1 MPPSRTAER
10 TATAPTTNRMRLVAV
25 LAALTVLTRLPSF
38 FRTPW
43 NPDEGFL
50 ATQARQLAHGGV
62 LYDTVV
68 DRKPPLVPWL
78 YRGAF
83 ALFGDDSLWPLR
95 VAAVLAV
102 LAGAV
107 LAASIAA
114 RRWGERAAWTAG
126 ICYVFL
132 TVGLSPEDTQA
143 ATFEVF
149 MLPWTVAAIWC
160 AERSRWLCA
169 GLAVAGAVLSKQTG
183 GAVLLPVFALLWQA
197 RAGWGAA
204 LRVAAGAAL
213 PVVSTALAY
222 QPGRFLY
229 WIATGSG
236 SYLSADGAG
245 LKPVLRAL
253 AGLGLLTLAALPLV
267 VALVQVIRRRTSPGR
282 PGDTGDLGGAGGSG
296 LAGDH
301 GGTGGSGLAG
311 ALGGTGGVG
320 FPGDFG
326 AISDPG
332 HRSSLG
338 HHSDPSL
345 HDGRGHHD
353 GPDHHSDLSC
363 HSAPGHLAAP
373 GRPGGTR
380 ASGAPGP
387 HPPLSGTADLWLWL
401 AVSLGA
407 ATVGFQ
413 FFGHYFLQLVP
424 PLALLGAA
432 ALHELTARA
441 ATAALTATALL
452 ACGFVGWG
460 FTAGRTELDHAHRLA
475 DTVRSYTDRGDRV
488 LLWGMHPE
496 GYWLSRRM
504 PASRYLTAG
513 FLTNFSGGR
522 GEARVGERYAMDGA
536 WPRFEREL
544 RLRPPELIV
553 DDSRGK
559 RYGIQRVP
567 TLRRH
572 LHRHYEKVATIDGS
586 EFYLRTGPRT
596 GAAASRPTP
605 AAR

>member
-25 LAALTVLTRLPSF
+25 LAALSVLTRLPSF

-83 ALFGDDSLWPLR
+83 AVFGDDSLWPLR

-183 GAVLLPVFALLWQA
+183 GAVLLPVFALLWQT

-236 SYLSADGAG
+236 SY
-245 LKPVLRAL
+245 
-253 AGLGLLTLAALPLV
+253 PL
-267 VALVQVIRRRTSPGR
+267 RRRRRPQTRTARSGR
-282 PGDTGDLGGAGGSG
+282 PRPADAGGPA
-296 LAGDH
+296 AGRR
-301 GGTGGSGLAG
+301 
-311 ALGGTGGVG
+311 
-320 FPGDFG
+320 PG
-326 AISDPG
+326 PG
-332 HRSSLG
+332 HPPPHIIRPARGYRRPRRCWWLRPCRRPRRYWWLRPCRRSRRYRWRRLPRRSRRHQRPPPSQQPRSS
-338 HHSDPSL
+338 
-345 HDGRGHHD
+345 
-353 GPDHHSDLSC
+353 
-363 HSAPGHLAAP
+363 
-373 GRPGGTR
+373 
-380 ASGAPGP
+380 
-387 HPPLSGTADLWLWL
+387 
-401 AVSLGA
+401 
-407 ATVGFQ
+407 Q
-413 FFGHYFLQLVP
+413 
-424 PLALLGAA
+424 
-432 ALHELTARA
+432 
-441 ATAALTATALL
+441 
-452 ACGFVGWG
+452 
-460 FTAGRTELDHAHRLA
+460 
-475 DTVRSYTDRGDRV
+475 
-488 LLWGMHPE
+488 
-496 GYWLSRRM
+496 
-504 PASRYLTAG
+504 
-513 FLTNFSGGR
+513 
-522 GEARVGERYAMDGA
+522 
-536 WPRFEREL
+536 
-544 RLRPPELIV
+544 
-553 DDSRGK
+553 
-559 RYGIQRVP
+559 
-567 TLRRH
+567 
-572 LHRHYEKVATIDGS
+572 
-586 EFYLRTGPRT
+586 
-596 GAAASRPTP
+596 
-605 AAR
+605 